1 MIPAIVDMTQTRI
14 VIVVPIFQQNIFQH
28 RINELCEK
36 REDSVSL
43 SKRLM
48 NTGINRVS
56 LDIWKSYEFE
66 GKKSKNLAGADST
79 VRTGG
84 NMAL

>member
-1 MIPAIVDMTQTRI
+1 
-14 VIVVPIFQQNIFQH
+14 
-28 RINELCEK
+28 
-36 REDSVSL
+36 
-43 SKRLM
+43 M

-79 VRTGG
+79 DRTGG
-84 NMAL
+84 DMAL